1 MYKTASSMLCVT
13 VSYRKKTVLTI
24 WQQKQ
29 ATLLIVR
36 KQSANK
42 LSLSIDKTCYSL
54 FGASDSDRSAVKLNI
69 ADVELKQV
77 ESTKY
82 LGIMIDHQLNWS
94 THIDLIYKK
103 LIKFT
108 SIFYKLRTR
117 LPFDIKKM
125 IYFAFVHSQLSYGI
139 EIYGNTYPT
148 YLNKLTTLNNKILQ
162 ILQEAPRQTRIA
174 DLYNNFNALM
184 LPNLHK
190 FNILLFM
197 HKFFYH
203 KDQLPRIFHSYFQ
216 HNSELHS
223 YNTRTKNE
231 PHLKLFNSSIGQRS
245 VKFKGTRMWCSLPEQ
260 LRSISSTRSFKRKLK
275 EFLQHMGK
283 ID

>member
-1 MYKTASSMLCVT
+1 
-13 VSYRKKTVLTI
+13 
-24 WQQKQ
+24 
-29 ATLLIVR
+29 
-36 KQSANK
+36 
-42 LSLSIDKTCYSL
+42 
-54 FGASDSDRSAVKLNI
+54 
-69 ADVELKQV
+69 
-77 ESTKY
+77 
-82 LGIMIDHQLNWS
+82 
-94 THIDLIYKK
+94 
-103 LIKFT
+103 
-108 SIFYKLRTR
+108 
-117 LPFDIKKM
+117 M

-245 VKFKGTRMWCSLPEQ
+245 VKFKGTRIWCSLPEQ
-260 LRSISSTRSFKRKLK
+260 LRSISSTRSFKHKLK

>member
-1 MYKTASSMLCVT
+1 MLCVT

-103 LIKFT
+103 
-108 SIFYKLRTR
+108 
-117 LPFDIKKM
+117 
-125 IYFAFVHSQLSYGI
+125 
-139 EIYGNTYPT
+139 
-148 YLNKLTTLNNKILQ
+148 
-162 ILQEAPRQTRIA
+162 
-174 DLYNNFNALM
+174 
-184 LPNLHK
+184 
-190 FNILLFM
+190 
-197 HKFFYH
+197 
-203 KDQLPRIFHSYFQ
+203 
-216 HNSELHS
+216 
-223 YNTRTKNE
+223 
-231 PHLKLFNSSIGQRS
+231 
-245 VKFKGTRMWCSLPEQ
+245 
-260 LRSISSTRSFKRKLK
+260 
-275 EFLQHMGK
+275 
-283 ID
+283 